1 MTEDIYED
9 SIYGQVLP
17 MEWNKDKVS
26 ALVLMVDGEEE
37 FIVEHDDNGE
47 SLIDHIDRWVT
58 AEGIITETDEEIRI
72 KVRNYTLEDD
82 MDFDT
87 DDDW

>member
-1 MTEDIYED
+1 MAVDIYED
-9 SIYGQVLP
+9 SIYGQILP
-17 MEWNKDKVS
+17 MEWNKDEVS

-47 SLIDHIDRWVT
+47 SLVDHIDRWVT
-58 AEGIITETDEEIRI
+58 AEGVITETDEEIRI
-72 KVRNYTLEDD
+72 KIRNYIIEDD
-82 MDFDT
+82 MDFNT